1 MKVLNYLFIILFLI
15 GCQEVKRPIKPDNL
29 ISKDKMVLIL
39 SESYTGNAARS
50 INNRIMRND
59 IIELDSLI
67 FKKFGIDSLQ
77 FAQSNAY
84 YASQLNDYIEILKK
98 VEERLVNQKAEID
111 TIIKREAKIRKDSL
125 ERLRERQK
133 KKKDSIAETLTIP
146 PVQN

>member
-1 MKVLNYLFIILFLI
+1 MKVLSYLTILLFLI
-15 GCQEVKRPIKPDNL
+15 SCQEVNRPIKPDNL

-98 VEERLVNQKAEID
+98 VEERLVTQKAEID

-125 ERLRERQK
+125 EMLREQQK

-146 PVQN
+146 PVQD